1 MLFAPKS
8 NHGPIVLKKR
18 PELICPVAPSG
29 LFSGPSLKSKT
40 VPVSRD
46 AAYTPLQ
53 DSYRV
58 RNEKENTSTAKIFT
72 DFYHPD
78 HTVHNETLASQNK
91 TQQSKITV
99 LDYSLE

>member
-1 MLFAPKS
+1 MLCAPKS

-18 PELICPVAPSG
+18 PELICPVAPLG

-40 VPVSRD
+40 VPVSRN

-58 RNEKENTSTAKIFT
+58 RNEKEKISTAKIFT
-72 DFYHPD
+72 DFYHLD

-91 TQQSKITV
+91 TQQSKITA